1 MMLFEIINP
10 SDPYTMTADSLE
22 VAAVAACL
30 LGEGKVILN
39 QLDGDEVIPAFLT
52 GGHNEW
58 FTEKFGR
65 DFDTSIAHVC
75 ETDAAGLAKTLG
87 SVFIGDA
94 TTRKEFDDMAANC
107 KTPEEF
113 DALLRTTHDARRT
126 SQNDIGRRA
135 WALAD
140 AVQSKYGVEI
150 APQAAVT
157 PEPASR
163 IILLN

>member
-22 VAAVAACL
+22 VAAVAVCF
-30 LGEGKVILN
+30 LGQGQYALK
-39 QLDGDEVIPAFLT
+39 QLDGDAEVPMFPFT
-52 GGHNEW
+52 GHDEW
-58 FTEKFGR
+58 FTETFGR
-65 DFDTSIAHVC
+65 DFNTSIVHVC
-75 ETDAAGLAKTLG
+75 ETDAAGLAKALG

-94 TTRKEFDDMAANC
+94 TSRQEFDDMAANC

-140 AVQSKYGVEI
+140 AVQSQYGVEI